1 MINCQNYDTKK
12 LEIFSISADSTEE
25 NQQLIELINKIKNNF
40 INVLFHDIHDKS
52 NIMTIVKEKIEKI
65 KAEKYSDDLAN
76 CIPKYFE
83 KILGKRDDI
92 ISYLSKDLKIMLNY
106 CKRAIDTDTIT
117 SFIDNFKME
126 KLKLKV
132 VKTKKIDLDNFD
144 NELNKELKKL
154 YSQISKKYFEEKFNE
169 EVYTFFFTFYKAEAE
184 KIIAQSIN
192 DMKIDELKPII
203 EKNYLFNN

>member
-1 MINCQNYDTKK
+1 
-12 LEIFSISADSTEE
+12 
-25 NQQLIELINKIKNNF
+25 
-40 INVLFHDIHDKS
+40 
-52 NIMTIVKEKIEKI
+52 
-65 KAEKYSDDLAN
+65 
-76 CIPKYFE
+76 
-83 KILGKRDDI
+83 
-92 ISYLSKDLKIMLNY
+92 MLNY